1 MKFDEV
7 REKHI
12 ELAIKDFESHGFPDG
27 FKQSAYFDVKIKGK
41 YYPPKPI
48 MAYANFHAKGAEPV
62 NNFSGGV
69 NTPCFNAFERL
80 GMPVIEKTKKMS
92 SNENL
97 HKLKEDFLAYW
108 PIERLELMTLEEY
121 TDTNRENS
129 FCYWLEHI
137 TRDLGS
143 IVGGSSY
150 KFGIYKRTSQSEV
163 KEESNR
169 TTDGEYAWFKK
180 YGEESKEVAF
190 ETVKTIIIKIA
201 KAAQNNTLP
210 VIDDVDLGNAYKWKI
225 AFLYG
230 DYNCLNMFKLDAL
243 RIIASNL
250 KLEYDNK
257 TQISYFHQAIL
268 KRKTDEEAYF
278 TYCHALWQQYQDRL
292 IDVKK
297 DFAKW
302 LHKNTPESYRHK
314 FIGNTIKSIE
324 EKLDEI
330 NAFFDEVD
338 FFLVDPKKVN
348 GLVSTILFLMSKKE
362 RIKNTEFEAFDS
374 KNSNGIPKAILGEN
388 NYIKFLKETFEY
400 KAPNYWVFQGN
411 PKIYD
416 FETAL
421 RDELLTNWTV
431 SSHKDKVKVGDK
443 VILWITG
450 SKSGCYALAEVT
462 SEPHPRN
469 PESTSDLWSEED
481 KSTLKADLKI
491 THNFVDTPVLKKTL
505 ENKEGLRD
513 FNGGNQG
520 TNFKATEE
528 EFMIFLD
535 WHESKLS
542 TMDSKNIST
551 KKISNALNQ
560 ILYGPPGT
568 GKTYNTVNSALQIVD
583 PEFYEKNKLDR
594 TQLKERFDAF
604 VKKGNIVF
612 TTFHQSMSYEDFIE
626 GIKPVMSNKSTN
638 NDLEYEIQDGVLKE
652 LVGNMVDFTTS
663 SKKTQIEVII
673 DKDKFK
679 KNINKV
685 SLGNSND
692 PEDDEIYQYCIQNNC
707 IALGFGEDID
717 FGGVKNRNDIRDRY
731 RENGID
737 FSTSMDF
744 NISSIERL
752 AIWMEEGQLVF
763 ISNGNKKLRAIGVVS
778 GDYYCDPSTPIRY
791 SQFRKVNWLYTDI
804 EIPIKQIYGSYF
816 SQQTI
821 YQMAGSK
828 FDYSYFTKSKQ
839 EETNSENYVLIIDE
853 INRGNVSSIFGELIT
868 LLETDKRKGNKEELE
883 VILPYSKELFSIPN
897 NLHIIGTMNTADRSV
912 EALDTA
918 LRRRFEFKEMMPD
931 YTVIKDEIIGE
942 IKLSKVLETIN
953 QRIELLIDRDHTIGH
968 SYFVGVDT
976 EEKLASAFRN
986 KIVPLLQEYFYGD
999 YGKIGLVLGKG
1010 FIKREKNKDLQFSS
1024 FKYEGKE
1031 EFITPTFTLKPIDKS
1046 TIIEAVSQLSE
1057 TKES

>member
-12 ELAIKDFESHGFPDG
+12 ELAIKDYESYGIPDG

-48 MAYANFHAKGAEPV
+48 MAYANFHAKGVEPI

-80 GMPVIEKTKKMS
+80 GIPVIKKTKNMS
-92 SNENL
+92 SNEDL
-97 HKLKEDFLAYW
+97 YKLKEDFLAYW

-190 ETVKTIIIKIA
+190 KTVKTIIIKIA
-201 KAAQNNTLP
+201 KAAQNNTLS
-210 VIDDVDLGNAYKWKI
+210 VIDDIDLGNAYKWKI

-250 KLEYDNK
+250 KIEYNKK

-302 LHKNTPESYRHK
+302 LNKNTFESYRS
-314 FIGNTIKSIE
+314 FLGSTTNSIE

-330 NAFFDEVD
+330 NSFFDEID

-362 RIKNTEFEAFDS
+362 RIKNPEFVAYDS
-374 KNSNGIPKAILGEN
+374 KNSNGIPKAILGKN

-421 RDELLTNWTV
+421 RDELLTKWTV
-431 SSHKDKVKVGDK
+431 SSHKDKIKVGDK
-443 VILWITG
+443 VIIWITG

-462 SEPHPRN
+462 SEPYPRN
-469 PESTSDLWSEED
+469 LDITSDLWSEED
-481 KSTLKADLKI
+481 KSNLKADLKI
-491 THNFVDTPVLKKTL
+491 THNFVDTPVLKITL

-551 KKISNALNQ
+551 KKIVNPLNQ

-663 SKKTQIEVII
+663 SKKSQIDVII

-778 GDYYCDPSTPIRY
+778 GNYYCDPSTPIRY

-839 EETNSENYVLIIDE
+839 EETNSKNYVLIIDE

-931 YTVIKDEIIGE
+931 YSVIKDEIVGE

-976 EEKLASAFRN
+976 KEKLASAFRN

-1010 FIKREKNKDLQFSS
+1010 FIKKEKNKHLQFSS
-1024 FKYEGKE
+1024 FNYEGKE